1 MYLTYCFRI
10 SDRSFWQTSI
20 NHIHMLDFGFFHF
33 LLLSFFL
40 FFGVEKYRHPLSFI
54 VQKVYTKTV
63 ARSATKIKKKI
74 VRGISHLW
82 KVSNETM
89 ISKYRYVNCYHDSAI
104 YLYLTRIVRSSRNCL
119 RLLIRGNYIWCRR
132 QFYGRFKKSI
142 ELINTEDNRQ
152 DAYLRFSLR
161 LFIANCLC
169 MG

>member
-1 MYLTYCFRI
+1 MDKTIYLCLFPF
-10 SDRSFWQTSI
+10 STSI
-20 NHIHMLDFGFFHF
+20 CFSF
-33 LLLSFFL
+33 LPGGKISAL
-40 FFGVEKYRHPLSFI
+40 LSFI
-54 VQKVYTKTV
+54 VQKVYSKT
-63 ARSATKIKKKI
+63 AGRSATKRKKKM
-74 VRGISHLW
+74 VRGISHLR
-82 KVSNETM
+82 KVSDETM

-132 QFYGRFKKSI
+132 QFYGRFTKSI

-161 LFIANCLC
+161 LFIADCLR